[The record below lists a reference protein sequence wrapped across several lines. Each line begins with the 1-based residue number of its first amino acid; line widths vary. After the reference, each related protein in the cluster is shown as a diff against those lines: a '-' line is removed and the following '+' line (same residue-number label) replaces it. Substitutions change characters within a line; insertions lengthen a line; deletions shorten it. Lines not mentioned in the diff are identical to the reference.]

1 MISVSTFAIKMFA
14 KETVIF
20 VPIEGHAFLLTLIPK
35 SHLLLRQ
42 TSTQSALLIIVLL
55 ISL

>member
-1 MISVSTFAIKMFA
+1 MISDSTFAIKMFA